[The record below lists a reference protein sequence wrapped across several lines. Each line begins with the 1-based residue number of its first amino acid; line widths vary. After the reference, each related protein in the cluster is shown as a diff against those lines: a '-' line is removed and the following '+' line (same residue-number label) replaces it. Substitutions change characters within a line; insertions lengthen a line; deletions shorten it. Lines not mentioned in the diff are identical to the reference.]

1 MRLTT
6 TFDLAMTALIESTSL
21 GWYFIGTIC
30 QKTDDTKYIKENKED
45 ELITESTYSLTVT

>member
-30 QKTDDTKYIKENKED
+30 QKTNDRKYIKEKKKKMN
-45 ELITESTYSLTVT
+45 

>member
-30 QKTDDTKYIKENKED
+30 QKTDDTKYIKENKEY
-45 ELITESTYSLTVT
+45 ELIIESTYSMTVT